1 MKKGTMVRIAVL
13 ASAFMF
19 CIGVVA
25 FGASMNTDIKAILSK
40 EIKIRYSGAV
50 QEMKDASGNAVY
62 PILYNGTTYIPVRS
76 VSNIMN
82 IPINWDGDTKTVIIG
97 TEEKQPKSILSFK
110 SKTSNHSSKVSDKG
124 SLTVKGEF
132 GADIKYNDGISYEL
146 WNADWSASVDGS
158 YKAEIGGTYNKLSF
172 DADIAPSNEEYKGK
186 TFTIFVYN
194 VDTGETLANIKVVC
208 GEIKKVEDID
218 ITGVKTLGFAAN
230 GYGGSGNQGFAYFF
244 NPTVK

>member
-1 MKKGTMVRIAVL
+1 MKKVRITIL

-25 FGASMNTDIKAILSK
+25 FGASMSTEIKAMLSK

-76 VSNIMN
+76 VSNILN

-97 TEEKQPKSILSFK
+97 TEEKQPKSVLSFK
-110 SKTSNHSSKVSDKG
+110 AKTSGISSKVTDKG

-132 GADIKYNDGISYEL
+132 GADIKYNDGIAYEI
-146 WNADWSASVDGS
+146 WNGGSSDGIGSA
-158 YKAEIGGTYNKLSF
+158 YKAEVGGTYNKLSF
-172 DADIAPSNEEYKGK
+172 DAYLATKEEYVGK
-186 TFTIFVYN
+186 QFTIYVYN
-194 VDTGETLANIKVVC
+194 VDTGETLANIKVD
-208 GEIKKVEDID
+208 GGQIKKVEEID
-218 ITGVKTLGFAAN
+218 ITGVKTIGFAAN
-230 GYGGSGNQGFAYFF
+230 GISGAGSHGYAYFF